1 MAKAPESL
9 CETSAAK
16 APHARAKGRRD
27 ANRPSRPT
35 DSRLKRE
42 INARLKSHPD
52 LDARGID
59 VRVLHG
65 EAVLFGSIRDAELKR
80 LAETIAGG
88 IEGVQGV
95 CNRLVARFDGGL
107 FG

>member
-1 MAKAPESL
+1 M
-9 CETSAAK
+9 
-16 APHARAKGRRD
+16 RNVRRQRTACQGKRQGD

-80 LAETIAGG
+80 LAETIADG